1 MPPSTKGRQRPAP
14 STASP
19 TSPWLG
25 PLDRAELEACLQAD
39 DTARRP
45 RLLKRCTFEL
55 GAQPHPPREK
65 LPASW
70 ARNCRGPNSQHALLA
85 TAGLSR
91 QEATGCMASRRRTSR
106 GSSTAQGMT
115 AAAPSPRAGTA
126 DTVQRAQSAP
136 PASGPPE
143 SVDEVPPGKL
153 GGKAAV
159 ALLKR
164 SPSALPAW
172 LDDPL
177 PTLSLPLPGGAVRPP
192 KAPIA
197 PPPERRQVQRQ
208 ELPHAPVSTAGAQ
221 QEQQAPAAG
230 GVELDWLLPDVAHA
244 SGALQ
249 SPSIKLGEQEWRLV
263 AYPQGLNGRG
273 RSLSV
278 YLSAVGGHAFT
289 PFSSWRQRLMF
300 VLTVVSARGGMSLSR
315 LEEHTFDP
323 LEPQYGFTTL
333 ISRSELLDPAAGF
346 LRDDGGVLL
355 RASLVPMPC

>member
-1 MPPSTKGRQRPAP
+1 M
-14 STASP
+14 
-19 TSPWLG
+19 L
-25 PLDRAELEACLQAD
+25 L
-39 DTARRP
+39 
-45 RLLKRCTFEL
+45 RLLL
-55 GAQPHPPREK
+55 PHPV
-65 LPASW
+65 LI
-70 ARNCRGPNSQHALLA
+70 
-85 TAGLSR
+85 
-91 QEATGCMASRRRTSR
+91 EAVRAINACW
-106 GSSTAQGMT
+106 ST
-115 AAAPSPRAGTA
+115 
-126 DTVQRAQSAP
+126 DP
-136 PASGPPE
+136 PQPPE

-249 SPSIKLGEQEWRLV
+249 SPSIKLGEQEVRERHG
-263 AYPQGLNGRG
+263 ARRG
-273 RSLSV
+273 GGWG
-278 YLSAVGGHAFT
+278 ACWCVGG
-289 PFSSWRQRLMF
+289 
-300 VLTVVSARGGMSLSR
+300 
-315 LEEHTFDP
+315 
-323 LEPQYGFTTL
+323 
-333 ISRSELLDPAAGF
+333 
-346 LRDDGGVLL
+346 
-355 RASLVPMPC
+355 